1 MYWLCRGM
9 LPKSL
14 RWEGSK
20 MAKSKVET
28 AAVAFFLREAG
39 YSCSPG
45 ESEAVAR
52 TRGARSLAYA
62 EAEAQRRGWT
72 VRWEDDPD
80 GWESLRSDVR
90 QGYISESDA
99 KEVVE
104 ILSAVLRDSDGEVL
118 ASVGNVQF
126 SRGPLAQR
134 YGRVVE
140 AELAQ
145 EALGLRTFN

>member
-28 AAVAFFLREAG
+28 AAVAFFLR
-39 YSCSPG
+39 
-45 ESEAVAR
+45 AVAR
-52 TRGARSLAYA
+52 TRGARSLANA

-72 VRWEDDPD
+72 VRWEDDPE

-99 KEVVE
+99 KEVDE

-118 ASVGNVQF
+118 ASLGNVQF
-126 SRGPLAQR
+126 SRGPQAQR

-140 AELAQ
+140 AELAL
-145 EALGLRTFN
+145 EALGRFIKK